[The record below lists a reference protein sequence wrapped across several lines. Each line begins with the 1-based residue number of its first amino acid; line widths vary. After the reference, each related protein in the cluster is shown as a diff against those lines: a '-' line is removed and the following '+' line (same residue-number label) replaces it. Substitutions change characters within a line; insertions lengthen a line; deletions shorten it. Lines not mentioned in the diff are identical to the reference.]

1 MAQHYKLQFS
11 HWEHVTPLPASP
23 WPPGIPQR
31 IHISCIAS
39 SDVLDSPV
47 RTVPFWQ
54 ALNPTFSVEVHNHT
68 ASRDFLARE
77 YPQPV
82 VERYDAIPQWAH
94 RVRSDLWRVAYLLKY
109 GGVYAD
115 SDIEPI
121 VGVKQMVGP
130 NDRFVTSARSVAAN
144 LNPHFI
150 VARPGE
156 PILERALHTILHNL
170 RTARPDMPFDLKK
183 YWSWTI
189 CTVLYNTLVRR
200 WNGTMYPHGCGT
212 QEHTRLES
220 ANTSLAARASLPCPE
235 DGVRLLGEG
244 SVYTLHEENNLRK
257 IAMAPPDRVLMY
269 TKYLTDADTSQW
281 YASADGVHVRRIV
294 CAGSCT
300 PQGAGPKCGRQAW
313 RQGTGAAGYTLR
325 TCTDGNWSLP
335 RCLMHSKR
343 KDCLTH

>member
-1 MAQHYKLQFS
+1 MSQCAPKLSARRRALCALRTMAWPHASLVLRWGRTPMAQHYKLQFS

-130 NDRFVTSARSVAAN
+130 NVVKPIESLLVPIATGNSGQVRE
-144 LNPHFI
+144 I
-150 VARPGE
+150 VQCD
-156 PILERALHTILHNL
+156 L
-170 RTARPDMPFDLKK
+170 RTRIA
-183 YWSWTI
+183 
-189 CTVLYNTLVRR
+189 TLS
-200 WNGTMYPHGCGT
+200 M
-212 QEHTRLES
+212 S
-220 ANTSLAARASLPCPE
+220 F
-235 DGVRLLGEG
+235 LLHD
-244 SVYTLHEENNLRK
+244 SR
-257 IAMAPPDRVLMY
+257 
-269 TKYLTDADTSQW
+269 
-281 YASADGVHVRRIV
+281 
-294 CAGSCT
+294 
-300 PQGAGPKCGRQAW
+300 
-313 RQGTGAAGYTLR
+313 
-325 TCTDGNWSLP
+325 
-335 RCLMHSKR
+335 
-343 KDCLTH
+343 